1 MKGLILSGGRGTRL
15 RPLTYTSA
23 KQLIPVANK
32 PILFY
37 GLEAIRASGIREIG
51 IVVGDTQAEIKA
63 ALGDGRRFGVKV
75 TYLHQPEPLGLAH
88 AVLVA
93 EKFLAGEPFVMYLGD
108 NLLKSGI
115 KPLVDEFRRRK
126 PHAMILLAHVPN
138 PSQFGVAE
146 LKAGRVLRLTEKPKK
161 PKTDLALVGVYMFDR
176 NVFKAARAI
185 KPSFRGELEITDAI
199 QWLVDHNYRVLP
211 QVVEG
216 WWKDT
221 GRVEDILEANRM
233 VLDTLE
239 TRIEGRVDKA
249 SRVEF
254 KVVIEKGARVQRS
267 VIRGPAII
275 GENALIADS
284 YIGPF
289 TSIDRGCRVVRAE
302 IEHSILLAHS
312 ALQDIPQRVA
322 DSLVGKNVGIGRGSR
337 RPSVLRFVVGDA
349 SQVELT

>member
-23 KQLIPVANK
+23 KQLIPVANR

-37 GLEAIRASGIREIG
+37 GIEAIRDSGIREIG
-51 IVVGDTQAEIKA
+51 IVVGDTHAEIKA
-63 ALGDGRRFGVKV
+63 AVGDGRRFGVKV
-75 TYLHQPEPLGLAH
+75 TYIHQPAPLGLAH
-88 AVLVA
+88 AVLTA
-93 EKFLAGEPFVMYLGD
+93 EKYLAGNSFVMYLGD

-115 KPLVDEFRRRK
+115 KTLVDEFRRKK

-146 LKAGRVLRLTEKPKK
+146 LKDGRVKRLTEKPKK
-161 PKTDLALVGVYMFDR
+161 PKTDLALVGVYLFDR
-176 NVFKAARAI
+176 NVFQAAKAIR
-185 KPSFRGELEITDAI
+185 PSLRGELEITDAI
-199 QWLVDHNYRVLP
+199 QWLVDHDFRVLP
-211 QVVEG
+211 QVVDG

-239 TRIEGRVDKA
+239 TRIEGRVDQA

-254 KVVIEKGARVQRS
+254 KVVIEKGAQIRRS

-275 GENALIADS
+275 GENAKVTDS

-289 TSIDRGCRVVRAE
+289 TSIDRGCVVERAE
-302 IEHSILLAHS
+302 IEHSILLAGS
-312 ALQDIPQRVA
+312 TLCNIPQRIE
-322 DSLVGKNVGIGRGSR
+322 DSLVGRNVVIARGSH
-337 RPSVLRFVVGDA
+337 RPAVLRFVVGDA

>member
-23 KQLIPVANK
+23 KQLIPVANR

-37 GLEAIRASGIREIG
+37 GIQAIRDSGIREIG
-51 IVVGDTQAEIKA
+51 IIVGDTHAEIKA
-63 ALGDGRRFGVKV
+63 AVGDGRRFGVKV
-75 TYLHQPEPLGLAH
+75 TYIHQPEPLGLAH
-88 AVLVA
+88 AVLTA
-93 EKFLAGEPFVMYLGD
+93 EKYLAGDSFVMYLGD

-115 KPLVDEFRRRK
+115 KPLVDEFRKKK

-146 LKAGRVLRLTEKPKK
+146 LKAGRVKRLTEKPRR
-161 PKTDLALVGVYMFDR
+161 PKSDLALVGVYLFDR
-176 NVFKAARAI
+176 HVFQAAKAI
-185 KPSFRGELEITDAI
+185 KPSGRGELEITDAI
-199 QWLVDHNYRVLP
+199 QWLVDHNFRVLP

-239 TRIEGRVDKA
+239 TRIQGRVDAA

-254 KVVIEKGARVQRS
+254 KVVIEKGARIERS

-275 GENALIADS
+275 GENAKVIDS

-289 TSIDRGCRVVRAE
+289 TSIDRGCRVERAE
-302 IEHSILLAHS
+302 LEHSILLAGS
-312 ALQDIPQRVA
+312 ELRDIPQRIE
-322 DSLVGKNVGIGRGSR
+322 DSLVGRNVVIARGSR
-337 RPSVLRFVVGDA
+337 RPAVLRFVVGDA

>member
-1 MKGLILSGGRGTRL
+1 MKGLILSGGKGTRL

-23 KQLIPVANK
+23 KQLIPVANR

-37 GLEAIRASGIREIG
+37 GIEAIRDSGIREIG
-51 IVVGDTQAEIKA
+51 IVVGETHAEIKA
-63 ALGDGRRFGVKV
+63 AVGDGKRFGVKV
-75 TYLHQPEPLGLAH
+75 TYIHQPEPLGLAH
-88 AVLVA
+88 AVLTA
-93 EKFLAGEPFVMYLGD
+93 EKYLAGDSFVMYLGD

-115 KPLVDEFRRRK
+115 KPLVDEFRKKK

-146 LKAGRVLRLTEKPKK
+146 LKDGRVKRLTEKPKQ
-161 PKTDLALVGVYMFDR
+161 PKTDLALVGVYLFDR
-176 NVFKAARAI
+176 NVFQAAKAIR
-185 KPSFRGELEITDAI
+185 PSRRGELEITDAI
-199 QWLVDHNYRVLP
+199 QWLVDHDFRVLP
-211 QVVEG
+211 QVVDG

-254 KVVIEKGARVQRS
+254 KVVIEKGAQIRRS

-275 GENALIADS
+275 GENAKVTDS

-289 TSIDRGCRVVRAE
+289 TAVDRGCIVERAE
-302 IEHSILLAHS
+302 IEYSILLAGS
-312 ALQDIPQRVA
+312 ELRNLPQRVA
-322 DSLVGKNVGIGRGSR
+322 DSLVGRNVVIARGSR
-337 RPSVLRFVVGDA
+337 RPAVLRFVVGDA
-349 SQVELT
+349 SQVELY

>member
-15 RPLTYTSA
+15 RPITYTSA
-23 KQLIPVANK
+23 KQLIPVANR
-32 PILFY
+32 PILYY
-37 GLEAIRASGIREIG
+37 GLEAIRASGIRDVG
-51 IVVGDTQAEIKA
+51 IVVGETHAEIKA
-63 ALGDGRRFGVKV
+63 AVGDGRRFGVKV

-93 EKFLAGEPFVMYLGD
+93 EKFLAKEPFVMYLGD
-108 NLLKSGI
+108 NLIKSGI
-115 KPLVDEFRRRK
+115 QPLVQEFRLKK
-126 PHAMILLAHVPN
+126 PNAMILLAHVPN

-146 LKAGRVLRLTEKPKK
+146 LKNGRVVRLTEKPKQ

-176 NVFKAARAI
+176 NVFQAAKAIR
-185 KPSFRGELEITDAI
+185 PSFRGELEITDAI
-199 QWLVDHNYRVLP
+199 QWLVDRGYRVVP
-211 QVVEG
+211 HVVEG

-239 TRIEGRVDKA
+239 SRILGRVDKK
-249 SRVEF
+249 SRVQF
-254 KVVIEKGARVQRS
+254 KVVIEKGARVVRS

-275 GENALIADS
+275 GEGSLIQDS

-289 TSIDRGCRVVRAE
+289 TSIDRGCRIERAE
-302 IEHSILLAHS
+302 IEHSIVLEKSTLR
-312 ALQDIPQRVA
+312 DIPQRIE
-322 DSLVGKNVGIGRGSR
+322 DSLIGRDVVISR
-337 RPSVLRFVVGDA
+337 SGGRPSVLRFMVGDA